1 VSLKG
6 ACFFAAVILAAAAPA
21 FADRSSADHEYSVAR
36 YTQQSLD
43 EVGAGVRFGTGE
55 TKIDDLLVLGD
66 LCSSAGKTE
75 TAPFVPRSSQVA
87 ALGKVDDDL
96 RIPKG
101 KHLKGGD
108 RPVALV
114 AVPEPSSELLFL
126 LGLAGLGVFVYRR
139 NSVQQ
144 AI

>member
-1 VSLKG
+1 MSLKG
-6 ACFFAAVILAAAAPA
+6 TCFFAAVILAAAAPA

-66 LCSSAGKTE
+66 LRSSAGKTE
-75 TAPFVPRSSQVA
+75 TAPFVPKSNVD
-87 ALGKVDDDL
+87 ALGKDVDDH

-101 KHLKGGD
+101 KRLKGGD
-108 RPVALV
+108 GPVSLV
-114 AVPEPSSELLFL
+114 AVPEPSSQLLL
-126 LGLAGLGVFVYRR
+126 LVGLAGLGVFIYRR